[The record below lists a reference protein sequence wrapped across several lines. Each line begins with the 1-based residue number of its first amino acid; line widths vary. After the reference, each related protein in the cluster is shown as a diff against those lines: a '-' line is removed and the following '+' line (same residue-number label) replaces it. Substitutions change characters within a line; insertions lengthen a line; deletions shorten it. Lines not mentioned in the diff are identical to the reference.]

1 MGVEFKGPVFEI
13 NLVRI
18 GVEFL
23 GMFNNGV
30 DSILFFSDKG
40 PCMLIYLLTKV
51 EIYILN
57 LVYSNL
63 TYIFIV
69 FLFKLMLRIYSNY
82 FLKKESI

>member
-23 GMFNNGV
+23 GMFNSGV

-51 EIYILN
+51 EN
-57 LVYSNL
+57 LYFKSCLFESNVY
-63 TYIFIV
+63 FIV
-69 FLFKLMLRIYSNY
+69 LFIQKL
-82 FLKKESI
+82 F